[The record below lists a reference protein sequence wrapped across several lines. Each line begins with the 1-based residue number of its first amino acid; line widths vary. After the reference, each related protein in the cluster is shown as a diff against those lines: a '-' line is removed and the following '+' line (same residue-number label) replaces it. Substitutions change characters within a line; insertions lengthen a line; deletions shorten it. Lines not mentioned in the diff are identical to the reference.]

1 MKITIELN
9 RQEYL
14 TLMAEYESHKEY
26 ARKHFYKI
34 CLLEGLKKISEGGN
48 DGFSQSS
55 K

>member
-1 MKITIELN
+1 MKITIELSS
-9 RQEYL
+9 REYYS
-14 TLMAEYESHKEY
+14 LMAEYENHKEY
-26 ARKHFYKI
+26 ARKYFYKI

>member
-26 ARKHFYKI
+26 ARKYFYKM
-34 CLLEGLKKISEGGN
+34 CLLEGLNKIMEGN
-48 DGFSQSS
+48 DGHNQDS